1 MRRCRKPTNEEI
13 QIIGFLVKKANY
25 TQHGWQ
31 KNLMVA
37 NMNDGMGSLL
47 LIPEEQKN
55 DERLF
60 KAQISEAI
68 FKDSDGIDV
77 LLSLNIDKEGY
88 LFELD
93 VWKVNYEKV
102 ISYANMVKLIKNQ

>member
-47 LIPEEQKN
+47 LIPEKQKN

-60 KAQISEAI
+60 EAQISEAI